1 MVFGVERGWVSS
13 GIGAG
18 LALMALVLACLGSGI
33 LATSAQAEGCPNEQ
47 LRGREGAALRLP
59 DCRAYEQVSPVA
71 KNFTDAL
78 GEAEVVQSS
87 PSGSGATFF
96 SDAPF
101 PGVLSA
107 TGSSLYLGTRAIG
120 EWSTQG
126 LVPQT
131 AIRSLPQQ
139 GAASVLSLSED
150 LSAAIVNV
158 EPGREAGLPPGRYS
172 YLRDNANGSF
182 QLLGP
187 GIATFAD
194 ATADDSRIIF
204 ESSERLLPEA
214 ANAVNLYE
222 WDGDKSPTEQLS
234 LAGVLPGGEA
244 PSGGSVA
251 GPGGPALGGRA
262 GGATG
267 GFYTQNTISAD
278 GSRIFFSDAG
288 SGQIYMHEP
297 AAART
302 IPVSAGAQPAL
313 WQAATT
319 DGSMVFYTEGE
330 DLYRFNVAGET
341 REALTSG
348 AAGVLGTLG
357 ISTEEGSY
365 VYFVA
370 TGVLAGN
377 ENANRETPEEEAGN
391 LYEWHDGETTF
402 IARLS
407 TEGSDRYDWREFYG
421 ASPGAPAHGGKSS
434 RVTPSGTTILFAS
447 QAQLT
452 GYANAEFDEL
462 YLYDA
467 VSGRLTCVSCNPSG
481 APATNAPFLTGNQIS
496 LGGEPR
502 NAFLTRNLADD
513 GDRVFFQT
521 KESLLPRDANEQ
533 TDVYEWERE
542 GAGGCSGSS
551 ASFSEGSGG
560 CLYLISTGQSDDQSY
575 FGDASADG
583 NDVFFFTRQPLV
595 GQDQDDNDD
604 LYDAR
609 VEGGII
615 AQNPLTPASCA
626 GEGCLGSVG
635 PSTMF
640 DGPSSTALTG
650 VEDPA
655 PKPGAKPKLTRAQKL
670 AKALRTCKK
679 QPRRKRGACAARARK
694 RYGKRAKR

>member
-1 MVFGVERGWVSS
+1 VSS
-13 GIGAG
+13 RIGAG
-18 LALMALVLACLGSGI
+18 LALMTLVFT
-33 LATSAQAEGCPNEQ
+33 ATGAGTSVVPAQAGDCPNEQ
-47 LRGREGAALRLP
+47 LRGLEGVALQLP
-59 DCRAYEQVSPVA
+59 DCRAYEQVSPVD

-78 GEAEVVQSS
+78 GEAGVVQSS
-87 PSGSGATFF
+87 PSGSGVTFF

-107 TGSSLYLGTRAIG
+107 TTSSLYLGVRAGG

-126 LVPQT
+126 LVPAT
-131 AIRSLPQQ
+131 VPRSLPQQ

-158 EPGREAGLPPGRYS
+158 EPGLEAGMAPGRYS
-172 YLRDNANGSF
+172 YLRDNADGTF

-214 ANAVNLYE
+214 SSSVNLYE
-222 WDGDKSPTEQLS
+222 WDGSQPLGEQLS
-234 LAGVLPGGEA
+234 LAGLLPEGEA
-244 PSGGSVA
+244 PTGGSVA
-251 GPGGPALGGRA
+251 GPGGPTLGGRA

-267 GFYTQNTISAD
+267 KFYTQDTISAD

-288 SGQIYMHEP
+288 SGRIYMREP

-319 DGSMVFYTEGE
+319 DGSMVFYIEGE
-330 DLYRFNVAGET
+330 DLYRFDADNHT
-341 REALTSG
+341 REALTNG
-348 AAGVLGTLG
+348 AAGALGTLG
-357 ISTEEGSY
+357 ISTEDGSY

-377 ENANRETPEEEAGN
+377 ENANRETAEEEAGN
-391 LYEWHDGETTF
+391 LYEWHNGATSF

-407 TEGSDRYDWREFYG
+407 TEGLDPYDWQDFYR
-421 ASPGAPAHGGKSS
+421 ANPSSPAHGGKSS

-452 GYANAEFDEL
+452 SDANAGFSEL

-467 VSGRLTCVSCNPSG
+467 VSGKLACVSCNPSG
-481 APATNAPFLTGNQIS
+481 APATSAASLTGNQLS
-496 LGGEPR
+496 LGGEKR

-513 GDRVFFQT
+513 GGRVFFQT
-521 KESLLPRDANEQ
+521 KEALLPQDANEQ

-542 GAGGCSGSS
+542 GTGGAGGCSRSS

-560 CLYLISTGQSDDQSY
+560 CLYLISSGQSGDQSY
-575 FGDASADG
+575 FGDASAGG

-609 VEGGII
+609 VEGGI
-615 AQNPLTPASCA
+615 AVQNPTPSVSCA
-626 GEGCLGSVG
+626 GEGCLGPAGSSPV
-635 PSTMF
+635 F
-640 DGPSSTALTG
+640 DGPSSTTLTG
-650 VEDPA
+650 AEDPA

-670 AKALRTCKK
+670 ARALRTCRK